1 MGVGWCDIYPRVGW
15 QEGKG
20 TNGQGTENLSERGA
34 VEFSNFFFFFLSLSL
49 SRARSHTHS
58 LPRPLGPRSRRGNA
72 GAQDQLVLYIFFF
85 NRRTTHKR
93 EREKKANSSSDCS
106 QMSGRGKVSRRHASA
121 TVLKWFWR
129 RRLTRLGWRREQRP
143 SSSGYLMF
151 YNLNGAQRV
160 NRNHYAARIDLWGNK
175 GCACVSSCR
184 KSARVSAI
192 IPSAAS
198 PVFGRSLSIVA
209 DGVQLEQASRAPKF
223 PKQLIENKGRRET
236 RRTRLGPS

>member
-34 VEFSNFFFFFLSLSL
+34 VEFSNFFFSFSLSL
-49 SRARSHTHS
+49 SRARALTHTLCLDPS
-58 LPRPLGPRSRRGNA
+58 ALDRGA
-72 GAQDQLVLYIFFF
+72 ETQVHRTSWFYIFFF

-175 GCACVSSCR
+175 GCACVSSCGNLR
-184 KSARVSAI
+184 ES
-192 IPSAAS
+192 
-198 PVFGRSLSIVA
+198 
-209 DGVQLEQASRAPKF
+209 VQ
-223 PKQLIENKGRRET
+223 
-236 RRTRLGPS
+236 